1 MFIRRLDG
9 LTSSLRIL
17 SHFHLPSLLY
27 MRPPFNG
34 LEPQSESDYGP
45 SPTPPPV
52 PKIVMAYGSCSCS
65 CCCCCSALAVVAVIY
80 LWHFHSSLIARKID
94 CFLCGNVSGIERK
107 RAQGKLG
114 MERAGTGCQR
124 LLEWNRLCLR
134 KTLKTQFV
142 CGRGQDQ
149 LARHIP
155 AKSSESANG
164 LCRRFFIQFP
174 PPPVAV
180 SSVLVWDL
188 QLP

>member
-34 LEPQSESDYGP
+34 LAVAVRVRLRH
-45 SPTPPPV
+45 PPPV

-65 CCCCCSALAVVAVIY
+65 CCCCSALAVVAVIY

-94 CFLCGNVSGIERK
+94 CFLCGNVSGIVRK
-107 RAQGKLG
+107 RAHGELG
-114 MERAGTGCQR
+114 TERAGTGCQR

-174 PPPVAV
+174 PPPAAEAA
-180 SSVLVWDL
+180 VLVWDL